1 MKVFSSIIEIRKYLD
16 EQSESQLIIGFVP
29 TMGALHEGHLSLVK
43 QSLLENEITLV
54 SIYINPTQFDN
65 SSDFKNYPH
74 HLESDISILES
85 LSSDNLFLL
94 IPEYKDIYPD
104 DYAFKVSE
112 NNFSRILCG
121 KFRKGHFDGV
131 LTIVLKLLNISG
143 AQKAYFGEKDFQ
155 QLTLIK
161 DMVHAFFVP
170 IKIIACPIVR
180 EQDGLAMSS
189 RNKRLS
195 EEQRRQAPEIYKV
208 LNQNLN
214 KEKAE
219 QYLHQY
225 GIDLEYLELHNNRK
239 YIAANIGE
247 VRLIDNIDVKEEHKL

>member
-1 MKVFSSIIEIRKYLD
+1 MNNESSTEKSSFFYLCK
-16 EQSESQLIIGFVP
+16 QNLIFWF
-29 TMGALHEGHLSLVK
+29 T
-43 QSLLENEITLV
+43 
-54 SIYINPTQFDN
+54 D
-65 SSDFKNYPH
+65 
-74 HLESDISILES
+74 
-85 LSSDNLFLL
+85 
-94 IPEYKDIYPD
+94 
-104 DYAFKVSE
+104 